1 MRLLL
6 RAAAIVISRQR
17 LALMVFVGLVA
28 MLAIW
33 LLTPSRPAQV
43 DAGAAG
49 DDIEVADPL
58 QPRAI
63 LNRVWF
69 DKYPDKPRETTQLWI
84 FLSGGIALYER
95 GSYYRVAMEIFDF
108 ERQNDR
114 MVITSLQDK
123 KSVTTPFKIE
133 RCDQEPFDLCLTID
147 TPARGPKTL
156 YGFSHRGDQEAH
168 APSAT
173 AFRLAAEARAPVVP
187 RH

>member
-6 RAAAIVISRQR
+6 RAAAIVVSRHR
-17 LALMVFVGLVA
+17 LALSVFVGLVA
-28 MLAIW
+28 LLAVW
-33 LLTPSRPAQV
+33 LLTPSRPAAV

-49 DDIEVADPL
+49 DDIEAADPL

-69 DKYPDKPRETTQLWI
+69 DKYPEKPRDTTHLWI
-84 FLSGGIALYER
+84 FLGGGVAFYER

-108 ERQNDR
+108 ERQGDR

-123 KSVTTPFKIE
+123 KSVATPFKIE
-133 RCDQEPFDLCLTID
+133 RCDQEPFDLCLTVE

-156 YGFSHRGDQEAH
+156 YGFSHRGDQDAH

-173 AFRLAAEARAPVVP
+173 AFQRAAEARAPGVP
-187 RH
+187 RE